1 MKWHVGVLLGLLAAT
16 GCRRDGGGD
25 PLPPGD
31 YTPRPTENDLSLP
44 SADRERVRRDGLRRA
59 EVWLPPA
66 ARLPAADFSRK
77 PPGADAVGPPGVIP
91 CKFELESS
99 VGRTPKFQCILA
111 GGEV

>member
-44 SADRERVRRDGLRRA
+44 SADRERVRRDALRRA
-59 EVWLPPA
+59 KVWLPPA
-66 ARLPAADFSRK
+66 TPIPAADFSRN
-77 PPGADAVGPPGVIP
+77 PTGADAFGPTDVIP
-91 CKFELESS
+91 CKFELKSS
-99 VGRTPKFQCILA
+99 DGRTPKFQCILA
-111 GGEV
+111 